1 MAVAGLG
8 VTMKVNMIVVMLL
21 IGLGTGIQPV
31 LGYCFGAGNRKRYM
45 AILKFS
51 PMRHARGGTAHH
63 GLSVHRP
70 CPFTVSVY
78 LQKVFPKAGDSRMT
92 EPDTP
97 LPE

>member
-21 IGLGTGIQPV
+21 IGLG
-31 LGYCFGAGNRKRYM
+31 AGNRKRYM

-51 PMRHARGGTAHH
+51 LMRHARGGTAHH

-78 LQKVFPKAGDSRMT
+78 LQKVFPKGRRF
-92 EPDTP
+92 PDD
-97 LPE
+97 